1 MNRTM
6 KHGLVA
12 AVLFGGAALISA
24 PASAN
29 SVHDEG
35 YFGGGYTSI
44 GPGPYYQRR
53 GAGRIGPLHERRA
66 YVYGPR
72 YYFGPGLRVPPLR
85 LRACGNF
92 CAGLRRRQSYQRHRC
107 PQCRQS
113 GTGAQGI
120 ADHLLQ

>member
-6 KHGLVA
+6 KYGLMA

-44 GPGPYYQRR
+44 GPGPFYQRR
-53 GAGRIGPLHERRA
+53 GAGRSW
-66 YVYGPR
+66 
-72 YYFGPGLRVPPLR
+72 LRVSAKCLKSWCR
-85 LRACGNF
+85 RV
-92 CAGLRRRQSYQRHRC
+92 GLNY
-107 PQCRQS
+107 
-113 GTGAQGI
+113 
-120 ADHLLQ
+120 

>member
-1 MNRTM
+1 MLKLNRTM
-6 KHGLVA
+6 KHGLMA

-72 YYFGPGLRVPPLR
+72 YYYGPGYEYSPYDYGPVVTFAPGF
-85 LRACGNF
+85 AI
-92 CAGLRRRQSYQRHRC
+92 
-107 PQCRQS
+107 
-113 GTGAQGI
+113 GI
-120 ADHLLQ
+120 Y